1 MRDLAVSLALAMPS
15 TEPSLTTQHCS
26 SPSRPPVRSSVA
38 FPPMPWSEIAVLGLP
53 RGSSAG
59 QGAPLNNF
67 TTRPSGLASRVSQR
81 CD

>member
-26 SPSRPPVRSSVA
+26 SPSLPCPLVCGVSANAVVRDRCVGPPTGLFRRPGR
-38 FPPMPWSEIAVLGLP
+38 
-53 RGSSAG
+53 
-59 QGAPLNNF
+59 APLNNF